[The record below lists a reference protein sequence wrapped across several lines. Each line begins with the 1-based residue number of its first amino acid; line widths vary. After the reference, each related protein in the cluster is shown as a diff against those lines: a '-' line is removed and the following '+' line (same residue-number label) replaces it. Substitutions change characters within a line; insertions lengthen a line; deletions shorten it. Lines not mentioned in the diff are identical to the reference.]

1 MHVFVDFETVKRAVV
16 TKLGVSEWDVVSQGR
31 PVRGSMTGGRP
42 ASPRPSPARP
52 LTREHDASAAPAS
65 RHWRLR

>member
-1 MHVFVDFETVKRAVV
+1 MDVFVDFETVKRAAVR
-16 TKLGVSEWDVVSQGR
+16 KRGVSEWGVVSQGR
-31 PVRGSMTGGRP
+31 PVRGSMAGGGL

-65 RHWRLR
+65 RHWGLR